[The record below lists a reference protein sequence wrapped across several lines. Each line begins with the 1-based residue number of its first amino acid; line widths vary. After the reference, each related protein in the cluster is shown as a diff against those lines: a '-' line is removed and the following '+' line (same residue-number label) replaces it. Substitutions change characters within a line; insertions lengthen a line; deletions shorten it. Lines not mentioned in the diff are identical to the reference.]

1 MKDLIK
7 KVLTDKKSRNAAILG
22 MFLVTAI
29 TSNAVPW
36 EQIA

>member
-7 KVLTDKKSRNAAILG
+7 KVLTDKKSRSAAILG

-29 TSNAVPW
+29 TSSMAPW
-36 EQIA
+36 QV